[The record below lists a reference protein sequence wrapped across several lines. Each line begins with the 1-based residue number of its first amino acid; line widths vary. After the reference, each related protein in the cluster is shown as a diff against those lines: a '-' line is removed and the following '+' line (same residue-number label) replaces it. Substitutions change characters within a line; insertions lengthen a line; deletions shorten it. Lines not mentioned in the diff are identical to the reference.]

1 MLNYGCSGL
10 FLNDMGRTALLA
22 VVFGGTVV
30 LATGCSS
37 TGGGVKAGLITP
49 VINSHQGA
57 ASENNDLLPTT
68 IESRI

>member
-10 FLNDMGRTALLA
+10 FLNDMGRTALLV

-37 TGGGVKAGLITP
+37 TGGGVVKNGGSFSPKRGDIGILGLL
-49 VINSHQGA
+49 V
-57 ASENNDLLPTT
+57 
-68 IESRI
+68 